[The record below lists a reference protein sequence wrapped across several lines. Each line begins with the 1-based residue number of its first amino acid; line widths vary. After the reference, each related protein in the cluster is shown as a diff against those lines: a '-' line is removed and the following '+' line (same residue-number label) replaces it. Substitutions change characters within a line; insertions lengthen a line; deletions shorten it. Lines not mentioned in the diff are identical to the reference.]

1 MTKGYN
7 KVKWTQGK
15 VGIMTKRQRGT
26 TTKVNKYEGA
36 LGQMVAISNVHNS
49 EEAERQ
55 GRTIR
60 KRHRG
65 RGEHGQRGTRITGY
79 ERKLLIY

>member
-1 MTKGYN
+1 MTE
-7 KVKWTQGK
+7 
-15 VGIMTKRQRGT
+15 RQTAT

-60 KRHRG
+60 KGHRG

-79 ERKLLIY
+79 EGKLLIY